1 MAGYERG
8 SGTTSMPSEADARL
22 DRPVRLEWSALFAGT
37 LMGWGVLLVLS
48 LIGMVLGLSV
58 IDPFTARP
66 VTSNSGAALWGAV
79 SAIVSSFIGGF
90 AVVRLA
96 GDRRRGVSLVHG
108 TVSWALSILLAGL
121 IALFVSGVAAFTR
134 TPARNPSIAR
144 NTRGQTAALVATTG
158 DGSVVAIFAAGGAVL
173 ALVGSLLGSLAAA
186 SRSSGVPFSD
196 EFRLRRPEANGHPDT
211 EPPVPAGSDERR
223 DETTILP
230 PTH

>member
-1 MAGYERG
+1 MAGYDRG

-108 TVSWALSILLAGL
+108 TVSWALIREPL
-121 IALFVSGVAAFTR
+121 
-134 TPARNPSIAR
+134 PS
-144 NTRGQTAALVATTG
+144 TAAACSMVLPL
-158 DGSVVAIFAAGGAVL
+158 SVL
-173 ALVGSLLGSLAAA
+173 A
-186 SRSSGVPFSD
+186 R
-196 EFRLRRPEANGHPDT
+196 RRPLRT
-211 EPPVPAGSDERR
+211 
-223 DETTILP
+223 
-230 PTH
+230 